1 MTTSETF
8 ARLGL
13 ALAIGLLIGIE
24 RGWQER
30 EGKPGSRAAGIRTH
44 ALIALL
50 GGIWALLAHLAG
62 PVVLGFAAAGFAATF
77 AWYDW
82 HETHAAGSVSATG
95 LVAGLLS
102 FALGAYAVL
111 GDKFAAGS
119 AAVAA
124 TVVLAERRVL
134 HAFLERLKWT
144 ELRAA
149 LLLLVMSV
157 ILLPV
162 IPDRTIDPWNALNPF
177 QIWLMTILIA
187 TISYAGYIAV
197 RLAGTKNGLF
207 YAGAI
212 GGTISSTT
220 VTWTFARQEKVALG
234 TRAEFLSGIV
244 ASWAVSLARVG
255 VVVTILAP
263 TLALGL
269 APPLAAAIAVF
280 ALVTTAAFR
289 SGRNAPPAA
298 NLAFEDPF
306 DIFVILQFAVLLV
319 AIMLAAKWL
328 QTAFGEPGLLALASI
343 SGLAD
348 VDPIVLSVSREAGQ
362 AIVAGDARLAILAA
376 CGANLVAKC
385 ALAFFYGTARLGAIL
400 TATAIVAAAAAMAA
414 LVFTAGG
421 LF

>member
-1 MTTSETF
+1 MMTSETL

-50 GGIWALLAHLAG
+50 GGIWALLSHLTG
-62 PVVLGFAAAGFAATF
+62 PVVLGFAALGFAAVF

-82 HETHAAGSVSATG
+82 NETHAAGSVSATG
-95 LVAGLLS
+95 LVAALLS

-111 GDKFAAGS
+111 GDRFAAGS

-124 TVVLAERRVL
+124 TVVLAERRAL

-197 RLAGTKNGLF
+197 RLAGTQNGLLL
-207 YAGAI
+207 AGAI

-220 VTWTFARQEKVALG
+220 VSWTYARQERLSPGAQQ
-234 TRAEFLSGIV
+234 EFLSGIL
-244 ASWAVSLARVG
+244 ASWAVSLVRVG
-255 VVVTILAP
+255 VVAAILAP
-263 TLALGL
+263 ALVAGL
-269 APPLAAAIAVF
+269 APPLAAAIAV
-280 ALVTTAAFR
+280 LVVATGVAFLL
-289 SGRNAPPAA
+289 GQNNVQTA
-298 NLAFEDPF
+298 NLVFEDPF
-306 DIFVILQFAVLLV
+306 DLFVILQFAGLLV
-319 AIMLAAKWL
+319 VIILATKWL
-328 QTAFGEPGLLALASI
+328 QMAFGQPGLVALAAV

-348 VDPIVLSVSREAGQ
+348 VDPIILSMSKAVGHAVS
-362 AIVAGDARLAILAA
+362 AGDARIAILVA

-385 ALAFFYGTARLGAIL
+385 ALAFVYGTTRLGLVL
-400 TATAIVAAAAAMAA
+400 TVAALATSAAAAAMLA
-414 LVFTAGG
+414 F
-421 LF
+421 F

>member
-50 GGIWALLAHLAG
+50 GGVWALLAHLAA
-62 PVVLGFAAAGFAATF
+62 PVVLGFAAVGFAGAF

-82 HETHAAGSVSATG
+82 NETHAAGSYSATG
-95 LVAGLLS
+95 FVAGLLS

-124 TVVLAERRVL
+124 TVILAERRVL

-157 ILLPV
+157 VLLPV
-162 IPDRTIDPWNALNPF
+162 IPDRTVDPWNALNPF

-197 RLAGTKNGLF
+197 RLAGTQNGLLL
-207 YAGAI
+207 AGAI
-212 GGTISSTT
+212 GGLISSTT
-220 VTWTFARQEKVALG
+220 VSWTFARQERLAPG
-234 TRAEFLSGIV
+234 AQGEFLSGIL
-244 ASWAVSLARVG
+244 ASWAVSLVRVL
-255 VVVTILAP
+255 VVVTVLAP
-263 TLALGL
+263 ALAVGL
-269 APPLAAAIAVF
+269 AAPLAAG
-280 ALVTTAAFR
+280 ALVCVAGTAVAYRFAR
-289 SGRNAPPAA
+289 GQPQASS
-298 NLAFEDPF
+298 LAFEDPF
-306 DIFVILQFAVLLV
+306 DIFVVLQFAVLLTL
-319 AIMLAAKWL
+319 IILATKWL
-328 QTAFGEPGLLALASI
+328 QAAFGQPGLLALASI

-348 VDPIVLSVSREAGQ
+348 VDPIILSVSKAVGH
-362 AIVAGDARLAILAA
+362 AVSTGDARLAILVA

-385 ALAFFYGTARLGAIL
+385 ALAFTYGTARFGAIL
-400 TATAIVAAAAAMAA
+400 TAIAVAAVVAAAAA
-414 LVFTAGG
+414 FAGG
-421 LF
+421 VASPI